1 MTRRPPLSRYGI
13 LFSAAWYLL
22 TIALFMAIIVLIA
35 ESRLPG
41 SEIAVH
47 ILQS

>member
-1 MTRRPPLSRYGI
+1 M
-13 LFSAAWYLL
+13 WYLA
-22 TIALFMAIIVLIA
+22 TIALFIAIIVLIA
-35 ESRLPG
+35 RNHLPG